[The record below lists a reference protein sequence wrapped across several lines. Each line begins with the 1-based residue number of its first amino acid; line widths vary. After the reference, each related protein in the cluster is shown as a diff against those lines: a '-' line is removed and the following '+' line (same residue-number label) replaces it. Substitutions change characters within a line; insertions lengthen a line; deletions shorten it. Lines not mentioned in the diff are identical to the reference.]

1 VGGFFIFF
9 PFFFNFFLIYLFLF
23 LFLFF
28 GCHSFFFDFGFKKK
42 GLNLVPALS
51 N

>member
-1 VGGFFIFF
+1 M
-9 PFFFNFFLIYLFLF
+9 
-23 LFLFF
+23 F